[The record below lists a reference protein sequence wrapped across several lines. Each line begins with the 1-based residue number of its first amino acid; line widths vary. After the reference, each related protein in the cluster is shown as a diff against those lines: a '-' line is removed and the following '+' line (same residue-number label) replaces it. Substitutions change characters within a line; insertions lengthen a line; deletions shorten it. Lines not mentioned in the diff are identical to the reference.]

1 MAKKDKNKKKKEE
14 LFGEKDVQ
22 FITEDEK
29 KKCHVVIHTHALLV
43 GAGNAVPVP
52 GLGFAADVG
61 TMTTMAIA
69 LSQIFN
75 DKPLDKNVAISLVT
89 GILKRLL
96 LKYPIRM
103 LAKEA
108 SKIIPGLGQVVAP
121 TISIGMIESAGW
133 VLVNQF
139 AKERHENELKEEE
152 KEIEIKKAIKAKDE
166 LGAKAEAI
174 LQEEIKSGSKPLVI
188 TETHNDITGLPKA
201 EALVKEEDI
210 KKPFLTSKVNKS
222 TLGTSGLPTADI
234 SIKPSFD
241 FLLDKKEPEVNILGT
256 KSDIVQK
263 INNYQKNLDD
273 TNKKATQS
281 SIKYFAIDK
290 ERKLEPTNNF
300 DFSNEK
306 KLSENIN
313 NVEPKREKI
322 ERLELDVN
330 SSSVNKE
337 NNRFGLLNTIERT
350 REIPQSKKSL
360 KLEDDLKSFARQREN
375 I

>member
-1 MAKKDKNKKKKEE
+1 M
-14 LFGEKDVQ
+14 L
-22 FITEDEK
+22 
-29 KKCHVVIHTHALLV
+29 
-43 GAGNAVPVP
+43 
-52 GLGFAADVG
+52 ADVG

-89 GILKRLL
+89 GILKRVA

-133 VLVNQF
+133 LLVNQF

-152 KEIEIKKAIKAKDE
+152 KEKEIKRGIKLKKE

-174 LQEEIKSGSKPLVI
+174 LNEDITSGSKPLVI
-188 TETHNDITGLPKA
+188 SDLSTMTQGLPKS
-201 EALVKEEDI
+201 EVITQEDI
-210 KKPFLTSKVNKS
+210 KKPFLNSKVNKQI
-222 TLGTSGLPTADI
+222 LGTSNLPTADI
-234 SIKPSFD
+234 SIKPSLD
-241 FLLDKKEPEVNILGT
+241 FLLSKQEPEVNILGT

-263 INNYQKNLDD
+263 INNFQKNLDV
-273 TNKKATQS
+273 TNEKATQS
-281 SIKYFAIDK
+281 SIKYFAIDR
-290 ERKLEPTNNF
+290 ERKLEQKNNF
-300 DFSNEK
+300 EFSNEK
-306 KLSENIN
+306 VISEQTKDF
-313 NVEPKREKI
+313 EHKKEKI
-322 ERLELDVN
+322 ERLELNVD
-330 SSSVNKE
+330 SSPLDRKRDSTE
-337 NNRFGLLNTIERT
+337 NNRFGLLNTIERKRDT
-350 REIPQSKKSL
+350 TQSVKSL

>member
-1 MAKKDKNKKKKEE
+1 M
-14 LFGEKDVQ
+14 
-22 FITEDEK
+22 
-29 KKCHVVIHTHALLV
+29 
-43 GAGNAVPVP
+43 
-52 GLGFAADVG
+52 
-61 TMTTMAIA
+61 
-69 LSQIFN
+69 IFYW
-75 DKPLDKNVAISLVT
+75 I
-89 GILKRLL
+89 
-96 LKYPIRM
+96 
-103 LAKEA
+103 
-108 SKIIPGLGQVVAP
+108 
-121 TISIGMIESAGW
+121 
-133 VLVNQF
+133 
-139 AKERHENELKEEE
+139 
-152 KEIEIKKAIKAKDE
+152 
-166 LGAKAEAI
+166 
-174 LQEEIKSGSKPLVI
+174 
-188 TETHNDITGLPKA
+188 
-201 EALVKEEDI
+201 
-210 KKPFLTSKVNKS
+210 
-222 TLGTSGLPTADI
+222 
-234 SIKPSFD
+234 
-241 FLLDKKEPEVNILGT
+241 KKEPEVNILGT

-350 REIPQSKKSL
+350 REVPQSKKSL